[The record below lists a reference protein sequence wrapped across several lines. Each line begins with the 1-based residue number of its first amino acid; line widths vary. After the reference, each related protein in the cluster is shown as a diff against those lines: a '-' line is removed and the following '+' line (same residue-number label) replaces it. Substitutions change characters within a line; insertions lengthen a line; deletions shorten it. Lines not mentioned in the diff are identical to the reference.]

1 MRISDWSSDVCSS
14 DLLIVPV
21 LFGSAEQGHGITRLW
36 KALRHETPDPAV
48 TAARLGIP
56 DGSSLAAS
64 VIRTYHAQHTGKMSI
79 ARIRRGSV
87 KDGDS
92 LGSEKVSGL
101 YRLMGGEN
109 QKAASAEPGELV
121 ALGRMDVVRT
131 GDLLT
136 ETGVQADAGLL
147 WPEPPKPV
155 FSLAI
160 RPHNRQDEVKLTAS
174 IAKLCEEEDRKS
186 TRLHSSP

>member
-14 DLLIVPV
+14 DL
-21 LFGSAEQGHGITRLW
+21 
-36 KALRHETPDPAV
+36 
-48 TAARLGIP
+48 
-56 DGSSLAAS
+56 
-64 VIRTYHAQHTGKMSI
+64 
-79 ARIRRGSV
+79 
-87 KDGDS
+87 
-92 LGSEKVSGL
+92 
-101 YRLMGGEN
+101 
-109 QKAASAEPGELV
+109 
-121 ALGRMDVVRT
+121 DVVRT

-174 IAKLCEEEDRKS
+174 IAKLCEEDPSLVLEHNGDTNEMLLRGQGEIHLKLAVERLKS
-186 TRLHSSP
+186 RFNVERSAEHTYELQSLMR

>member
-1 MRISDWSSDVCSS
+1 
-14 DLLIVPV
+14 
-21 LFGSAEQGHGITRLW
+21 
-36 KALRHETPDPAV
+36 
-48 TAARLGIP
+48 
-56 DGSSLAAS
+56 
-64 VIRTYHAQHTGKMSI
+64 
-79 ARIRRGSV
+79 
-87 KDGDS
+87 
-92 LGSEKVSGL
+92 
-101 YRLMGGEN
+101 MGGEN

-174 IAKLCEEEDRKS
+174 IAQLCEEDHSLVLKHSGKDPKS
-186 TRLHSSP
+186 VVGGKCVSVRVDTGGRSAIKKK

>member
-14 DLLIVPV
+14 DL
-21 LFGSAEQGHGITRLW
+21 
-36 KALRHETPDPAV
+36 
-48 TAARLGIP
+48 
-56 DGSSLAAS
+56 
-64 VIRTYHAQHTGKMSI
+64 
-79 ARIRRGSV
+79 
-87 KDGDS
+87 
-92 LGSEKVSGL
+92 
-101 YRLMGGEN
+101 
-109 QKAASAEPGELV
+109 
-121 ALGRMDVVRT
+121 DVVRT

-174 IAKLCEEEDRKS
+174 IAKLCEEDPSLVLEHNGDTNEMLLRGQGEKIG
-186 TRLHSSP
+186 RAHV